1 MVGPPC
7 NAWRARRVLFVL
19 DGEHVSFGW
28 TLAEL
33 CGGWNWTNK
42 MQIGAM
48 NEELMWDVLV
58 CNTNVGR
65 ENEN

>member
-1 MVGPPC
+1 
-7 NAWRARRVLFVL
+7 
-19 DGEHVSFGW
+19 
-28 TLAEL
+28 
-33 CGGWNWTNK
+33 